1 LVELDL
7 VQAPSFHWRV
17 EANWTSAVGSCIV
30 LPLRF
35 RSSFPVVF
43 LCFVFWCVLPCD
55 DFKADVRNTST
66 PQEMEIWNL
75 PKDFDVSHVKARAGR
90 DATEMP
96 MLRVDFRWKNGRIFR
111 VSKSKRVLSLKKII
125 LYH

>member
-1 LVELDL
+1 M
-7 VQAPSFHWRV
+7 
-17 EANWTSAVGSCIV
+17 
-30 LPLRF
+30 LPTLRF

-43 LCFVFWCVLPCD
+43 FYILFFWCVLPCD

-111 VSKSKRVLSLKKII
+111 VPKSKRVLSLKKRI